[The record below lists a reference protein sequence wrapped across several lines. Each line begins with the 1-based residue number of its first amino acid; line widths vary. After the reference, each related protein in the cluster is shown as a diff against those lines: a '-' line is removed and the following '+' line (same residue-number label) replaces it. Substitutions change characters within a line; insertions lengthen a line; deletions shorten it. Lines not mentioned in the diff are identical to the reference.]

1 MLGAQLDR
9 CEHTGEKENPNVAI
23 DQNLSE
29 TPTLKAGDEAPD
41 FTLRSGSGETI
52 TLSQYRG
59 SKNVVLA
66 FFPYAF
72 SGTCSAQMP
81 SYEAELDRFND
92 FDTQVLG
99 ISMDSTY
106 SLREFGQKLGMSY
119 PLLADFYPQG
129 AVTDLYG
136 VRHAAGMPERA
147 LFAIG
152 KDGKIAWIHVHRPIS
167 EAPDNEELFDLL
179 RKLD

>member
-1 MLGAQLDR
+1 MATEQS
-9 CEHTGEKENPNVAI
+9 
-23 DQNLSE
+23 LSE
-29 TPTLKAGDEAPD
+29 TPTVSVGGEAPD

-81 SYEAELDRFND
+81 SYQAELERFNNYE
-92 FDTQVLG
+92 TQVLG
-99 ISMDSTY
+99 ISMDASY
-106 SLREFGQKLGMSY
+106 SLREFGQKLGITY
-119 PLLADFYPQG
+119 PLLSDFYPQG
-129 AVTDLYG
+129 KVSDLYG

-147 LFAIG
+147 LFVVDKQG
-152 KDGKIAWIHVHRPIS
+152 KLAWIHVHRPIS
-167 EAPDNEELFDLL
+167 EAPDNEELFEVL